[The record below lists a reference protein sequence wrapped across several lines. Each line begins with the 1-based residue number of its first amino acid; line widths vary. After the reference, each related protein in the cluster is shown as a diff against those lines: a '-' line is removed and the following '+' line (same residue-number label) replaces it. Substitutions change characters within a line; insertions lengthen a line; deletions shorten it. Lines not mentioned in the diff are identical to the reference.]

1 MSRILRALFCDSK
14 DGQWSHS
21 KTGVMVASVA
31 FTLKMLGVLPHMPD
45 DPWLWVVFMGTVGG
59 YAALLKAVR
68 VLGDKQ

>member
-1 MSRILRALFCDSK
+1 MNTKDLIRDSR
-14 DGQWSHS
+14 DGRISHS
-21 KTGVMVASVA
+21 KVGVVIAGLV
-31 FTLKMLGVLPHMPD
+31 FTLKMLGVIPNMPE